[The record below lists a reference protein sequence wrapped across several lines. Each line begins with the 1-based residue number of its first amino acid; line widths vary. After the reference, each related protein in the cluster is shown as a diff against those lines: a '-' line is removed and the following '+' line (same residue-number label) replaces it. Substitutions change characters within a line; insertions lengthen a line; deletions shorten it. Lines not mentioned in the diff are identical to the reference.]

1 MSKPRVS
8 QSSTGVLRKR
18 IIALSRLAGFWRYR
32 AKRAEQKCITL
43 QAKLEAC
50 RCSGP

>member
-1 MSKPRVS
+1 MPKPSPS

-18 IIALSRLAGFWRYR
+18 IIALSRLAGFWRFR
-32 AKRAEQKCITL
+32 AKRAEQKCIAL
-43 QAKLEAC
+43 QTKLEAC